1 VLFLYEKEADFL
13 QPPIEEQI
21 MHAVNERL
29 PKPSP
34 MEGWDGLK
42 REGWDGLG
50 EDIRPLSQEGWDL

>member
-1 VLFLYEKEADFL
+1 
-13 QPPIEEQI
+13 
-21 MHAVNERL
+21 MRAVNERL

-50 EDIRPLSQEGWDL
+50 EDIRPLTREGWDL